1 MNNGHSNIVLSVSGM
16 TCASCVRHVDRAL
29 RDLEGVS
36 AVTVRMREGKVAVSH
51 DPSEAP
57 VETLIEALRE
67 AGYDGALAA

>member
-1 MNNGHSNIVLSVSGM
+1 MNNGHSSIELSVSGM

-29 RDLEGVS
+29 RDLAGVS
-36 AVTVRMREGKVAVSH
+36 AVTVRLREGKVSVRH
-51 DPSEAP
+51 DPTEAP

>member
-1 MNNGHSNIVLSVSGM
+1 MNNGHSNIELSVSGM

-29 RDLEGVS
+29 RDLAGVS
-36 AVTVRMREGKVAVSH
+36 AVTVRLREGKVAVRH
-51 DPSEAP
+51 DPTEAP